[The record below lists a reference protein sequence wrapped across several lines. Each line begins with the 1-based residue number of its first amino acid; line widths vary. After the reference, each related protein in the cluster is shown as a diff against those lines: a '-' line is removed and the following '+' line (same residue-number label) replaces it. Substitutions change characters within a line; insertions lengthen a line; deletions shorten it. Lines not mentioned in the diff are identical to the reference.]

1 MIKGVKGYENIRIP
15 IQIQIFF
22 KNLNFIINL
31 YTILLKIIKIFQNF
45 TDFIHIFIKNLIF
58 IVNFLKNRLTL

>member
-15 IQIQIFF
+15 IQILIFF
-22 KNLNFIINL
+22 KNLSFIINL

-45 TDFIHIFIKNLIF
+45 TDFIYIFNKNLIF
-58 IVNFLKNRLTL
+58 IANFLKNRLTL